1 MREQLQVI
9 PKIRIRSHIIGKPL
23 LAEIDIIIQVII
35 ISRGARMFSKLV
47 KRPSRSLK
55 CARIIQESGV
65 QLWQHST
72 AYYVLILINCNILN
86 LCPLCSHF
94 IIALLNALDS
104 EMLSLLSYLIRMLL
118 LDQSFQIHR

>member
-23 LAEIDIIIQVII
+23 LAEIDII

-55 CARIIQESGV
+55 CARIIQESGL
-65 QLWQHST
+65 QLWQYST
-72 AYYVLILINCNILN
+72 AYYVLILINGYILN
-86 LCPLCSHF
+86 LCPLSHF
-94 IIALLNALDS
+94 ITVKLLNSLDF

-118 LDQSFQIHR
+118 LDQSFQIYR

>member
-23 LAEIDIIIQVII
+23 LAEIDIII
-35 ISRGARMFSKLV
+35 SRGARMFSKLV

-55 CARIIQESGV
+55 CTSIIQESGV
-65 QLWQHST
+65 QLWQYST

-86 LCPLCSHF
+86 LCPLSSHF
-94 IIALLNALDS
+94 IKLLNSLDS

-118 LDQSFQIHR
+118 LDQSFQIH

>member
-1 MREQLQVI
+1 MREQLPVI

-23 LAEIDIIIQVII
+23 LAEIDIII
-35 ISRGARMFSKLV
+35 SRGARMFSKLV

-55 CARIIQESGV
+55 CTSIIQESGV
-65 QLWQHST
+65 QLWQYST

-86 LCPLCSHF
+86 LCPLSSHF
-94 IIALLNALDS
+94 IIKLLNSLDS